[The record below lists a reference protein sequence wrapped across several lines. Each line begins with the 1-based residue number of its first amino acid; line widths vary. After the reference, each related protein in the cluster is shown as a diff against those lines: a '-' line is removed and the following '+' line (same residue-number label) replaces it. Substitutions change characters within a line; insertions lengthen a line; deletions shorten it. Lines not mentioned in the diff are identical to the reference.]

1 MKCPLMLALPLSLA
15 TLGHAGLV
23 FDADV
28 VQETAAATQTTHESK
43 FRFKVQG
50 DRPITIKE
58 VQTTCGCLSATADK
72 KTYAPGET
80 GTVSAV
86 ISLGAF
92 EGEITKSVY
101 VHSDDP
107 AASKLQLQMK
117 ITIPK
122 LMEITPDVTT
132 WQVGDPPVTRT
143 VTIKVLYDKPIE
155 VTRVTTERKKF
166 ALELKEITKGR
177 EYQIK
182 ITPETT
188 AEPTLGALRISTTC
202 DVPRYK
208 NRLAFFNIVRPRS
221 SPAAPVRVPAATPP
235 AAAVTPPAAAA
246 ATPPVTAVTPPTPA
260 EAGPPVTRQRTLLPP
275 PVLAK

>member
-1 MKCPLMLALPLSLA
+1 MKCPLFLALSLGLA
-15 TLGHAGLV
+15 GLGHAGLV
-23 FDADV
+23 FEADV
-28 VQETAAATQTTHESK
+28 VQETAGATQETHESK
-43 FRFKVQG
+43 FRFKVEG
-50 DRPITIKE
+50 DKPITITE
-58 VQTTCGCLSATADK
+58 VQTTCGCLSASADK
-72 KTYAPGET
+72 KTYAPGES

-86 ISLGAF
+86 ITLGSF

-107 AASKLQLQMK
+107 AAGKRQLQMK

-132 WQVGDPPVTRT
+132 WQVGDEPVAKI
-143 VTIKVLYDKPIE
+143 VSIKVLHEKPIE
-155 VTRVTTERKKF
+155 ITGVTSTREKFTTEV
-166 ALELKEITKGR
+166 KEIIKGR

-208 NRLAFFNIVRPRS
+208 NRLAFFNVVRPRS
-221 SPAAPVRVPAATPP
+221 TAARPVPAP
-235 AAAVTPPAAAA
+235 AVTPPAPAVLA
-246 ATPPVTAVTPPTPA
+246 PPVVTPRRPLAPPAVT
-260 EAGPPVTRQRTLLPP
+260 
-275 PVLAK
+275 K